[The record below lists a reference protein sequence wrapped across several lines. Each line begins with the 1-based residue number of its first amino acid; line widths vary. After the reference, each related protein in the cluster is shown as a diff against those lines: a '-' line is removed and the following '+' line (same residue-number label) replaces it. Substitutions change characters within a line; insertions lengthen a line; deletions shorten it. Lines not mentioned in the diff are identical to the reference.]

1 MGTISIDQISSM
13 NMIYNRFTF
22 EYFLESTARLGFKSF
37 ELWAGSPQFCN
48 YDSNVSGVARIR
60 RLVEQSGLKI
70 TCVTGEQ
77 AIYAVN
83 MAARDEKLRQASI
96 EYFKTLIR
104 QAGELGVDKY
114 LMSIGWG
121 CYDETLEES
130 WKRGCDSGEQVLKE
144 AERSGVNILW
154 EVMPKYTTS
163 HIHDLA
169 SAKRIVHDLDSPYS
183 RLCVDT
189 CAIAVVNE
197 PLEIYFRELRDKVYH
212 IHLNDGS
219 PDTWVTW
226 GDGTQNVDE
235 HLHTLAKYDYKD
247 TISLEVGDPSYMRD
261 PEDALRRGRAYLMKH
276 LPYTV

>member
-1 MGTISIDQISSM
+1 M

-144 AERSGVNILW
+144 AERAGVNILW

-212 IHLNDGS
+212 IHLNDGE
-219 PDTWVTW
+219 PDNFLVW
-226 GDGTQNVDE
+226 GDGTQPLE
-235 HLHTLAKYDYKD
+235 QHLRDLARNDYRGAMTMEVCDSRYFQDPHTAIARGLRVL
-247 TISLEVGDPSYMRD
+247 LE
-261 PEDALRRGRAYLMKH
+261 K
-276 LPYTV
+276 LPCTV